1 MFDGLILPEYL
12 PQGGSNDIGSGDA
25 LTSFN
30 QLPGGGFFDNYGS
43 RVSPQNIR
51 PITRNCLIWG
61 DTADE
66 MYEKFNAIRGKI
78 GKRGKLSVMFDNG
91 QIWWQW
97 ARLQRVHNPRPLEA
111 KGNWLPCTLTFITA
125 SQQWYGVI
133 ESGSAWEVGD
143 ETFYLGDGTAELGM
157 QDHTF
162 DLDWP
167 SGTLQ
172 ETLTTAG
179 STYVR
184 NMRIEVALDENVDD
198 VTIQFGATGHKL
210 EWVNPGISGGWT
222 LIIDSGEKSCRV
234 RHDTTTGNISFI
246 RNRGARVYITTV
258 SDHGWATGASVEIAG
273 TEDFDGVYHNI
284 VVTDTTE
291 FYFEKL
297 PETEAP
303 STVILVGDDEG
314 VVHYL
319 QDSWS
324 DLTVY
329 DRTNWVLLA
338 PGDNEVTVT
347 YTNNGGT
354 TFYQEYSIRFS
365 FYDHFK

>member
-111 KGNWLPCTLTFITA
+111 KGNWLPCTLTFVTA

-133 ESGSAWEVGD
+133 ELGAGWEVGD
-143 ETFYLGDGTAELGM
+143 ETFHLGDGTAELGM
-157 QDHTF
+157 EGHAF
-162 DLDWP
+162 DLDFP
-167 SGTLQ
+167 SPIS
-172 ETLTTAG
+172 TLTTTLTTGG
-179 STYVR
+179 STFVR
-184 NMRIEVALDENVDD
+184 NMRIEMQADENLSYVQ
-198 VTIQFGATGHKL
+198 VWFGATGHL
-210 EWVNPGISGGWT
+210 VTWVNPGILGGWT
-222 LIIDSGEKSCRV
+222 LLLDTGEKSCRV
-234 RHDTTTGNISFI
+234 RRDNEGKSLVQLNNYGSQLLAVTTDPHLLTTGDSI
-246 RNRGARVYITTV
+246 
-258 SDHGWATGASVEIAG
+258 ELAG
-273 TEDFDGVYHNI
+273 TEYSDGVYHNI
-284 VVTDTTE
+284 VVGSTTQ
-291 FYFEKL
+291 FTMAKL
-297 PETEAP
+297 PELLAP
-303 STVILVGDDEG
+303 RQEIGVGTVYPLEDA
-314 VVHYL
+314 
-319 QDSWS
+319 WS
-324 DLTVY
+324 SLTVH
-329 DRTNWVLLA
+329 DRTNWLLLA
-338 PGDNEVTVT
+338 PGDNPIDV
-347 YTNNGGT
+347 NLFGNGGT
-354 TFYQEYSIRFS
+354 TQVQDYSINFS
-365 FYDHFK
+365 WYTHYK